1 MNLIY
6 HRDVQRDVT
15 AVLDYYDAVGG
26 PALGDAFFAE
36 FMAHV
41 ALAMENPGRFHPVAG
56 DFRRVNLRRFPY
68 HFLFRVSGD
77 TLRVLVLRHHQRHPE
92 FGLSRV

>member
-26 PALGDAFFAE
+26 PALGDAFSPSSWRMWPWRWKIRAVSIPSP
-36 FMAHV
+36 AIS
-41 ALAMENPGRFHPVAG
+41 AG
-56 DFRRVNLRRFPY
+56 
-68 HFLFRVSGD
+68 
-77 TLRVLVLRHHQRHPE
+77 
-92 FGLSRV
+92 

>member
-1 MNLIY
+1 MNLVY
-6 HRDVQRDVT
+6 HRDVQRDVS

-41 ALAMENPGRFHPVAG
+41 ALSMENPTRFHPFSG
-56 DFRRVNLRRFPY
+56 ELRRVNLRRFPY
-68 HFLFRVSGD
+68 HFLFRVHGD
-77 TLRVLVLRHHQRHPE
+77 TVRILVLRHHQRSPE
-92 FGLSRV
+92 FGLGRA